1 MWFIISSSIC
11 KLLFSSSELVE
22 RMDGWRALDAC
33 SDIAGIL
40 RLLITKKVENLSK
53 LNENYVLKRYI
64 VGCEKIINIIEIRF
78 ISNYNFNWFEVI
90 QKDLFIATHFWV
102 LPRRWCS
109 GRGARWWCHIY
120 LKVLLAD
127 EWQWVGK
134 CVASFHNGPTPSDIY
149 ISCSNSIYDHCIC
162 GRGTGKLFQIAHEW
176 EDMAI

>member
-1 MWFIISSSIC
+1 MASAGCLFRHRGHFEIINYEKSGKFIKIKW
-11 KLLFSSSELVE
+11 KLCIEKIYRWSFF
-22 RMDGWRALDAC
+22 G
-33 SDIAGIL
+33 
-40 RLLITKKVENLSK
+40 
-53 LNENYVLKRYI
+53 
-64 VGCEKIINIIEIRF
+64 EKIINIIEIRF